1 MTLSI
6 LCRKKTNL
14 IFLALLLISLSS
26 CRTFHERKNVPE
38 ALNYSSE
45 EVVKIEIERIN
56 SYMES
61 EPVRALWRSS
71 LLGREDVLKRAKK
84 TVEENFERSFDQG
97 DFLTAKKYY
106 KALLA
111 VDPDW
116 ASSKISYKEFEKK
129 VNEDIP
135 GLTSVNDK
143 APSKISDCMN
153 ATVTIW
159 VDRGIKVQN
168 GSGFA
173 DIIIGSG
180 FFIDKRGYLITNYH
194 VIESMVDP
202 KYEGYS
208 RLYIKLLEDS
218 NTKIPAKVIGY
229 DSVLDLALLK
239 VEMTPKY
246 VFNLGSSNELELG
259 DKVSAIGT
267 PIGLEGT
274 ITSGIISSVDRK
286 LLSLG
291 NVFQIDAAVNSGNSG
306 GPLIDEKLKVQAIV
320 FAGMLQFQGL
330 NFAIPIEYLRQELP
344 LLYSHGEIVHPWI
357 SAFGDT
363 KKNGNKKEGLEIQ
376 YILPGG
382 SAFMCGMKAGDVI
395 VSLDGKKIESLEDF
409 NFQMMSYETES
420 LLTCSYRTAQ
430 GEDKTCLLYLDK
442 RPEHPGFTVYET
454 DLLSNAMLCL
464 LGMRLLPSSTENRNS
479 YTIDRVISG
488 STADDLHFS
497 SGDEVK
503 IINVAVD
510 QKNEFIYIQLYTK
523 RKKTAFIDIAMGLS
537 ASFDSPYYF

>member
-14 IFLALLLISLSS
+14 IFLALLLIFFSS

-38 ALNYSSE
+38 ALNYSNE

-382 SAFMCGMKAGDVI
+382 SAFMSGMKAGDVI
-395 VSLDGKKIESLEDF
+395 VSLDGKRIESLEDF

-430 GEDKTCLLYLDK
+430 GDDKTCLLYLDK

>member
-26 CRTFHERKNVPE
+26 CRTFHEKKSVPE

-116 ASSKISYKEFEKK
+116 SSSKISYKEFEKK

-382 SAFMCGMKAGDVI
+382 SAFMSGMKAGDVI

>member
-14 IFLALLLISLSS
+14 IFLALLFISLSS
-26 CRTFHERKNVPE
+26 CRTFHEKKSVPE

-129 VNEDIP
+129 INEDIP

-382 SAFMCGMKAGDVI
+382 SAFMSGMKAGDVI

>member
-26 CRTFHERKNVPE
+26 CRTFHEKKSVPE

>member
-14 IFLALLLISLSS
+14 IFLALLLISFSS
-26 CRTFHERKNVPE
+26 CRTFHEKKSVPE

-129 VNEDIP
+129 VNDDIP

-382 SAFMCGMKAGDVI
+382 SAFMSGMKAGDVI

>member
-1 MTLSI
+1 MKLSCLRRRKSFI
-6 LCRKKTNL
+6 LTS
-14 IFLALLLISLSS
+14 LLLLSLIS
-26 CRTFHERKNVPE
+26 CKTFREKKDVPE
-38 ALNYSSE
+38 PLNYSSE
-45 EVVKIEIERIN
+45 EVIKIEIDRIN
-56 SYMES
+56 SFMES
-61 EPVRALWRSS
+61 EPVRALWRAS
-71 LLGREDVLKRAKK
+71 LLGKEDILERAKK
-84 TVEENFERSFDQG
+84 TVEENFERSYDEG

-111 VDPDW
+111 VDSSW
-116 ASSKISYKEFEKK
+116 TSSKLSYKELEKK
-129 VNEDIP
+129 ANGDIP
-135 GLTSVNDK
+135 GLSAVNDM
-143 APSKISDCMN
+143 APSKIADCMN
-153 ATVTIW
+153 ATATIW

-168 GSGFA
+168 GAGFA
-173 DIIIGSG
+173 DVIIGSG

-194 VIESMVDP
+194 VIESMVNA

-218 NTKIPAKVIGY
+218 NTKIPARVVGY

-239 VEMTPKY
+239 VEMTPKF
-246 VFNLGSSNELELG
+246 VFNLGSSNELEIG
-259 DKVSAIGT
+259 NKVSAIGT
-267 PIGLEGT
+267 PVGLEGT

-306 GPLIDEKLKVQAIV
+306 GPLIDEKFKVQAIV
-320 FAGMLQFQGL
+320 FAGLLQFQGL
-330 NFAIPIEYLRQELP
+330 NFAIPVEYLRQELP
-344 LLYSHGEIVHPWI
+344 LLYSRGEIVHPWI

-376 YILPGG
+376 YVLPGG
-382 SAFMCGMKAGDVI
+382 SAFMSGLKAGDVI
-395 VSLDGKKIESLEDF
+395 LALDGKKVQSLEDF
-409 NFQMMSYETES
+409 NIQMMAYEIES
-420 LLTCSYRTAQ
+420 LLTCTYKSEE
-430 GEDKTCLLYLDK
+430 GEEKTCLIYLDK
-442 RPEHPGFTVYET
+442 RPEHPSYTVYET
-454 DLLSNAMLCL
+454 DLLSNATLCL

-479 YTIDRVISG
+479 YTIDKVITG

-510 QKNEFIYIQLYTK
+510 QKNEFIYIQLYTR
-523 RKKTAFIDIAMGLS
+523 RKKTAFLDMAMGLS

>member
-26 CRTFHERKNVPE
+26 CRTFHEKKSVPE

-129 VNEDIP
+129 INEDIP

-382 SAFMCGMKAGDVI
+382 SAFMSGMKAGDVI

-420 LLTCSYRTAQ
+420 LLSCSYRTAQ